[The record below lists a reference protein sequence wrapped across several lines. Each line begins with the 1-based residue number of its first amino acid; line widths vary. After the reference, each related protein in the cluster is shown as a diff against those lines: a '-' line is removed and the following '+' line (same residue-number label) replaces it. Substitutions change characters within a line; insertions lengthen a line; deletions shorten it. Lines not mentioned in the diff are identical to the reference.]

1 MEQKNFLENAQDLI
15 PPVNDTQY
23 KRILAIG
30 DVHACFDKLISLWK
44 KISVTADDLVIFL
57 GDYVEGGDQNLNVL
71 RWLMEQNK
79 NEKKEHLKKAL
90 AALEISNAALKFYKK
105 LFKTYD

>member
-1 MEQKNFLENAQDLI
+1 MESEKKDILI
-15 PPVNDTQY
+15 IP
-23 KRILAIG
+23 
-30 DVHACFDKLISLWK
+30 DVHGRTFWK
-44 KISVTADDLVIFL
+44 SAFEKYEQLLKENKMHCVFL